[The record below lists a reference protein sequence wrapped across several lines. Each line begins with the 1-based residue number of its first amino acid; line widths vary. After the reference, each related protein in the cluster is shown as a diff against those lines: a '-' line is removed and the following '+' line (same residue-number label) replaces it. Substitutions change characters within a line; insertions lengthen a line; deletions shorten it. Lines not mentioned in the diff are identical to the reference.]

1 MKSSLLKLSQNL
13 GLNWG
18 INLGLK
24 MGLSL
29 LLITGVTACSVTQE
43 EPLQLSMAPEDRLTL
58 VASGDLSFIQ
68 GQASQDAQAFALHP
82 DFELLNVGEE
92 VKPEQLKSRMRGAIT
107 AVMQTK
113 GYRQVPATDSPDL
126 LIGYGVALGDT
137 MSNSEI
143 LQKVGLVPGVS
154 AQGGD
159 MRRFEKGSVLLLVF
173 DPRLIEPSWR
183 VLAQGFT
190 PLTQDHTLAAQQA
203 DERLARVINKML
215 SELPQTP

>member
-1 MKSSLLKLSQNL
+1 MKSSLLKLRLNL
-13 GLNWG
+13 GL
-18 INLGLK
+18 NLGLK
-24 MGLSL
+24 MGLGL
-29 LLITGVTACSVTQE
+29 LLLTSVTACSVTQE

-68 GQASQDAQAFALHP
+68 GQATQDGQAFALHP

-107 AVMQTK
+107 AVMQAK
-113 GYRQVPATDSPDL
+113 GYRQVPASDSPDL

-137 MSNSEI
+137 MSDGEI

-154 AQGGD
+154 AQGVD

-190 PLTQDHTLAAQQA
+190 PLNQDSTLAAQQA
-203 DERLARVINKML
+203 DERLTRVINKML